1 MAQEIKPKT
10 VIFYADQNGHEP
22 YTDWVNNLRDKA
34 GQRRIR
40 SRIRRLEQGL
50 FGDCEPVGEGVSEL
64 RLFFGPGYRV
74 YFGEDDENI
83 VVLLC
88 GGDKSTQ
95 DKDIKN
101 AKLYWKE
108 FKNGQS

>member
-1 MAQEIKPKT
+1 MAQAIEPKEII
-10 VIFYADQNGHEP
+10 VYVDENGNEP
-22 YTDWVNNLRDKA
+22 FNEWLHNLRDIK
-34 GQRRIR
+34 GKRRI
-40 SRIRRLEQGL
+40 SARIERLASGL
-50 FGDCEPVGEGVSEL
+50 YGDCESVGEGVLEM

-74 YFGEDDENI
+74 YFGEDDKNI

-101 AKLYWKE
+101 AKLYWKD
-108 FKNGQS
+108 FKDGQS